1 MSRAMSLPRTTVK
14 GRLQRP
20 VAADAGSSLEWPLAP
35 ETVRLE
41 PGQVHLWAA
50 ALNQFLDQSPK
61 LAALLSPAEL
71 AGAEKFRFVEDR
83 ERFVIRRGLLRLL
96 LSRYL
101 QQLPAAIEFQ
111 HAAYGK
117 PEVRSA
123 GANAPLFFNTSHS
136 ADIAVCAITSACPIG
151 VDIERTREIP
161 DIQKIA
167 RRYFRPRET
176 ETLMALPADS
186 RLHAFYACWTRKEAF
201 LKTTGEGIAQGLAKV
216 EVTLAPQDQPAVVS
230 LSGDRRAHQ
239 QWQLQPFSPA
249 PGYLGCVAYRH
260 AVLALSQWRVNSPSS

>member
-1 MSRAMSLPRTTVK
+1 MGGAPRRPRKNPK
-14 GRLQRP
+14 GRRP
-20 VAADAGSSLEWPLAP
+20 RPRGGGEV
-35 ETVRLE
+35 
-41 PGQVHLWAA
+41 QLWAE

-123 GANAPLFFNTSHS
+123 GAN
-136 ADIAVCAITSACPIG
+136 
-151 VDIERTREIP
+151 
-161 DIQKIA
+161 
-167 RRYFRPRET
+167 
-176 ETLMALPADS
+176 
-186 RLHAFYACWTRKEAF
+186 
-201 LKTTGEGIAQGLAKV
+201 
-216 EVTLAPQDQPAVVS
+216 
-230 LSGDRRAHQ
+230 
-239 QWQLQPFSPA
+239 
-249 PGYLGCVAYRH
+249 
-260 AVLALSQWRVNSPSS
+260 